1 MEDILKK
8 SKRIDKIRSL
18 KALFCALFLIS
29 LLFGVSEFILRKF
42 TSFGNTLNNV
52 EYYASIAFTEEE
64 RKTAIKARE
73 DFASIGER
81 LVGVPGTVVFHYK
94 KARTD
99 SFNFNSFGF
108 RGEEPQKKE
117 ENEYR
122 IAVFGDSRILG
133 ILFVEENTIP
143 FVMQKRLQEEFPDKK
158 ITVFNIGIE
167 GYDLQR
173 AATLAELSAEKL
185 ELDMAVFYTAI
196 VDINNSFLRGNIDYE
211 PFKPNESVGEVMI
224 ENIEGNKKR
233 PFLQRSAVIK
243 VISETFYNDSVQ
255 KSGSFEKDADFVPLI
270 PEFVARADELL
281 AKFKARAKKVSDNLG
296 VKGIKSVFFIP
307 PFLQLKEPLS
317 AAEYKVLYRNE
328 MAVQGLNSFVV
339 YFEKGI
345 SESKDPV
352 MFKQSYLFSGYSETM
367 FYDGIHYI
375 PKSAKLVGNNM
386 AERVIPLMKE
396 YFKK

>member
-1 MEDILKK
+1 MVV
-8 SKRIDKIRSL
+8 
-18 KALFCALFLIS
+18 
-29 LLFGVSEFILRKF
+29 LLFAASELILRKF
-42 TSFGNTLNNV
+42 SSFGNTLNNV

-64 RKTAIKARE
+64 SRAAIKARE

-81 LVGVPGTVVFHYK
+81 LVGVPGTIVFHYK

-117 ENEYR
+117 DNEYR
-122 IAVFGDSRILG
+122 IGVFGDSRILG

-143 FVMQKRLQEEFPDKK
+143 FVMQKRLQKEFPDKK

-173 AATLAELSAEKL
+173 AAPFAELNAEKL

-196 VDINNSFLRGNIDYE
+196 VDINNSFFKGNTDYK
-211 PFKPNESVGEVMI
+211 PFKPDESVGEVVI
-224 ENIEGNKKR
+224 ENIEGNRKR
-233 PFLQRSAVIK
+233 PFLQRSAVMK

-270 PEFVARADELL
+270 PEFEARADEML
-281 AKFKARAKKVSDNLG
+281 AKFKARAKKVSDNLKEKG
-296 VKGIKSVFFIP
+296 VKSVFFSP
-307 PFLQLKEPLS
+307 PLLQLKEPLS
-317 AAEYKVLYRNE
+317 PAEYKILYRNE
-328 MAVQGLNSFVV
+328 MTVPGLNNYFLH
-339 YFEKGI
+339 FEKGI
-345 SESKDPV
+345 SESEDPLI
-352 MFKQSYLFSGYSETM
+352 FKQSYLFKGYSETM

-386 AERVIPLMKE
+386 AERLIPLLKKD
-396 YFKK
+396 FKN

>member
-1 MEDILKK
+1 MKI

-18 KALFCALFLIS
+18 KSLFCAIFMVV
-29 LLFGVSEFILRKF
+29 LLFAASELILRKF
-42 TSFGNTLNNV
+42 SSFGNTLNNV

-64 RKTAIKARE
+64 SRAAIKARE

-81 LVGVPGTVVFHYK
+81 LVGVPGTIVFHYK

-117 ENEYR
+117 DNEYR
-122 IAVFGDSRILG
+122 IGVFGDSRILG

-143 FVMQKRLQEEFPDKK
+143 FVMQKRLQKEFPDKK

-173 AATLAELSAEKL
+173 AAPFAELNAEKL

-196 VDINNSFLRGNIDYE
+196 VDINNSFFKGNTDYK
-211 PFKPNESVGEVMI
+211 PFKPDESVGEVVI
-224 ENIEGNKKR
+224 ENIEGNRKR
-233 PFLQRSAVIK
+233 PFLQRSAVMK

-270 PEFVARADELL
+270 PEFEARADEML
-281 AKFKARAKKVSDNLG
+281 AKFKARAKKVSDNLKEKG
-296 VKGIKSVFFIP
+296 VKSVFFSP
-307 PFLQLKEPLS
+307 PLLQLKEPLS
-317 AAEYKVLYRNE
+317 PAEYKILYRNE
-328 MAVQGLNSFVV
+328 MTVPGLNNYFLH
-339 YFEKGI
+339 FEKGI
-345 SESKDPV
+345 SESEDPLI
-352 MFKQSYLFSGYSETM
+352 FKQSYLFKGYSETM

-386 AERVIPLMKE
+386 AERLIPLLKKD
-396 YFKK
+396 FKN

>member
-1 MEDILKK
+1 MKI

-18 KALFCALFLIS
+18 KSLVFALFLIF
-29 LLFGVSEFILRKF
+29 LLFAFSELILRKF

-52 EYYASIAFTEEE
+52 EYYASIAFTEDE
-64 RKTAIKARE
+64 RRTAIKARE

-81 LVGVPGTVVFHYK
+81 LVAVPGTVIFHYK

-122 IAVFGDSRILG
+122 IGVYGDSRILG

-143 FVMQKRLQEEFPDKK
+143 FVMQKRLQEEFPDRK

-173 AATLAELSAEKL
+173 AAPFAEFSAEKL

-196 VDINNSFLRGNIDYE
+196 VDINNSFLRGNTDYQ
-211 PFKPNESVGEVMI
+211 PFKPGESVGEVMI
-224 ENIEGNKKR
+224 ENIEGNRKR
-233 PFLQRSAVIK
+233 PVVQRSAVIK

-270 PEFVARADELL
+270 PEFEARAEEMLV
-281 AKFKARAKKVSDNLG
+281 KFKARAKKVSASLSEKG
-296 VKGIKSVFFIP
+296 VKSVFFSP

-317 AAEYKVLYRNE
+317 PAEYKILYRNE
-328 MAVQGLNSFVV
+328 MAAPGLNSFVM

-345 SESKDPV
+345 SESENPV
-352 MFKQSYLFSGYSETM
+352 MFKQSYLFRGFSETM

-375 PKSAKLVGNNM
+375 PKSAKIVGNNM
-386 AERVIPLMKE
+386 AERLIPLLKE
-396 YFKK
+396 SFKN